1 MNFLKRN
8 AGLLT
13 LTLAACDVLLIL
25 AAAVS
30 ASYIL
35 APGERRPDIY
45 GNLVYFGWQQ
55 DVYAHRFY
63 FGLFILAWLLGA
75 SDQRLFASQRGDSLW
90 TQLIAIGRTLLF
102 SLGVSL
108 VLMLFFFRETI
119 DKEYF
124 GLFATAVIVY
134 VLIFRVAMRLFLW
147 SIRRRGYNFRQILI
161 VGANPR
167 ARHLVEVII
176 SHGQYGYHLVGL
188 LDDEPERVQYLKE
201 YDVNYLGGVHDLE
214 RILLEN
220 VIDEV
225 YICLPVR
232 KYYTT
237 INSAAHLCEGAG
249 ILVRLIADLFP
260 LRVATSRI
268 HQLEDIPLLSLSAI
282 PEAQTQ
288 LIVKRA
294 IDTLVSAAFLITVA
308 WWLFPLIGSIVKLE
322 SKGPMFFLQD
332 RVGLNGRKFKC
343 IKFRSMV
350 ANAEALKETLA
361 EHNEADGPVFKM
373 KEDPR
378 MTRFG
383 KFIRKTSIDELPQFL
398 NVFLGDMSLVGPRPP
413 VPKEVAQYSWDQRR
427 RLSVRPGI
435 TGLQQVSGRS
445 DLSFDEWVEL
455 DLAYIDNWSLEQDL
469 RILVRTLQVVVTG
482 RGAR

>member
-13 LTLAACDVLLIL
+13 LTLAACDVLCIL
-25 AAAVS
+25 AAAAT

-35 APGERRPDIY
+35 EPGDWR
-45 GNLVYFGWQQ
+45 Q
-55 DVYAHRFY
+55 DVIDHRFY

-75 SDQRLFASQRGDSLW
+75 SDQRLFASQRGDSLL
-90 TQLIAIGRTLLF
+90 TQLIAIGRTLAF

-108 VLMLFFFRETI
+108 VLMLFFFRQSI
-119 DKEYF
+119 DREYF
-124 GLFATAVIVY
+124 GLFGGAVIIYILV
-134 VLIFRVAMRLFLW
+134 FRVAMRLFLW

-161 VGANPR
+161 IGANPR
-167 ARHLVEVII
+167 ARHLVEIMI

-188 LDDEPERVQYLKE
+188 LDDEPDRVKFLDE
-201 YDVNYLGGVHDLE
+201 FNVEYLGGVHDLE
-214 RILLEN
+214 RILLEH

-237 INSAAHLCEGAG
+237 INSAAHLCEGVG
-249 ILVRLIADLFP
+249 VPVRLIADLFP
-260 LRVATSRI
+260 LRVATSRV

-282 PEAQTQ
+282 PEAQGQ
-288 LIVKRA
+288 LILKRT
-294 IDTLVSAAFLITVA
+294 IDMIASAAFLLVIA
-308 WWLFPLIGSIVKLE
+308 WWLFPLLGAIIKLE

-350 ANAEALKETLA
+350 ANAEALKESLA
-361 EHNEADGPVFKM
+361 AHNEADGPVFKM
-373 KEDPR
+373 KDDPR

-383 KFIRKTSIDELPQFL
+383 RFIRKTSIDELPQFF

-469 RILVRTLQVVVTG
+469 RILVRTLQVVLTG

>member
-1 MNFLKRN
+1 M
-8 AGLLT
+8 T
-13 LTLAACDVLLIL
+13 LALAACDLLCIV
-25 AAAVS
+25 AAAVT
-30 ASYIL
+30 ASFIL
-35 APGERRPDIY
+35 APGEIEHDLI
-45 GNLVYFGWQQ
+45 
-55 DVYAHRFY
+55 AHRAY
-63 FGLFILAWLLGA
+63 IGLFVVAWLLGA

-90 TQLIAIGRTLLF
+90 KQLVAIGRTLAF
-102 SLGVSL
+102 ALGVSL
-108 VLMLFFFRETI
+108 VLMLFFLRETL
-119 DKEYF
+119 DREYF
-124 GLFATAVIVY
+124 GLFGAAAIIY
-134 VLIFRVAMRLFLW
+134 ILAFRVTMRLFLW

-167 ARHLVEVII
+167 ARHLVDVMT

-188 LDDEPERVQYLKE
+188 LDDEPDRAKYLK
-201 YDVNYLGGVHDLE
+201 DLGISYLGSVRDLE
-214 RILLEN
+214 RILLEQ

-232 KYYTT
+232 KFYTT
-237 INSAAHLCEGAG
+237 INSAAHLCEGVG
-249 ILVRLIADLFP
+249 VPVRLIADLFP
-260 LRVATSRI
+260 LRVATSRV

-282 PEAQTQ
+282 PEAQAQ
-288 LIVKRA
+288 LMLKRL
-294 IDTLVSAAFLITVA
+294 IDVLGSTLFLLLVA
-308 WWLFPLIGSIVKLE
+308 WWLFPIIGLIVKLD
-322 SKGPMFFLQD
+322 SKGPVFFLQD
-332 RVGLNGRKFKC
+332 RVGLNGRRFKC

-350 ANAEALKETLA
+350 ANAEELKASLI

-373 KEDPR
+373 KDDPR

-383 KFIRKTSIDELPQFL
+383 RLIRKTSIDELPQFI

-413 VPKEVAQYSWDQRR
+413 VPKEVEQYTWDQRR

-469 RILVRTLQVVVTG
+469 RILSRTVQVVLTG

>member
-13 LTLAACDVLLIL
+13 LTLAACDVLCIL
-25 AAAVS
+25 AAAVT

-35 APGERRPDIY
+35 SPD
-45 GNLVYFGWQQ
+45 VVQQ
-55 DVYAHRFY
+55 DFYKHRVY

-75 SDQRLFASQRGDSLW
+75 SDQRLFSSQRGDSLW
-90 TQLIAIGRTLLF
+90 TQLIAIGRTLAF
-102 SLGVSL
+102 ALGVSL
-108 VLMLFFFRETI
+108 VLMLFFFREREGI
-119 DKEYF
+119 DREYF
-124 GLFATAVIVY
+124 GLFGAAVIVY
-134 VLIFRVAMRLFLW
+134 ILILRVAMRLFLW

-167 ARHLVEVII
+167 ARHLVEVMI

-188 LDDEPERVQYLKE
+188 LDDEPERVRYLKE

-288 LIVKRA
+288 LILKRA
-294 IDTLVSAAFLITVA
+294 IDTLVSAAFLLTVA
-308 WWLFPLIGSIVKLE
+308 WWLFPLLGAIIKLE

-332 RVGLNGRKFKC
+332 RVGLNGRKFTC

-361 EHNEADGPVFKM
+361 EHNEADGPVFKI

-383 KFIRKTSIDELPQFL
+383 KFIRKTSIDESPQFL
-398 NVFLGDMSLVGPRPP
+398 NVFMGDMSLVGPRPP

-427 RLSVRPGI
+427 RLSVRPGL

-469 RILVRTLQVVVTG
+469 RILARTLQVVVTG